1 MKVRFTRT
9 AQRDLAQIHA
19 YISQD
24 SPDIASR
31 FVARLIE
38 RSRNLADNPFE
49 GRATDEPN
57 ARVIIAARLRYLI
70 FCALVCSG
78 SDPAAAFA
86 AIATARGM
94 NVPDTEGQHDWVTRF
109 ESRLLPPA
117 KR

>member
-38 RSRNLADNPFE
+38 RSRELADNPFE

-57 ARVIIAARLRYLI
+57 ARVIVTPRLRYLI
-70 FCALVCSG
+70 FYT
-78 SDPAAAFA
+78 
-86 AIATARGM
+86 IAEDEIHVTHIRHTSRRRPRGW
-94 NVPDTEGQHDWVTRF
+94 GR
-109 ESRLLPPA
+109 
-117 KR
+117 